1 MTTDPYHDIKVA
13 GDAAASVAGFITI
26 LSTWAGVLTPILS
39 LLVLIA
45 TLGWWVI
52 RYAEWWRTGGTKNKE
67 DKS

>member
-1 MTTDPYHDIKVA
+1 MTNDPHHALKTA
-13 GDAAASVAGFITI
+13 GDAAASITGFITI

-52 RYAEWWRTGGTKNKE
+52 RYVEWWRTGTTD
-67 DKS
+67 DKGGH